1 MQLWQNCAHSWRNC
15 TVCTFVAAAS
25 LVWSYASVV
34 HIANVGQGVT
44 KRTFSWQNASKC
56 ARRSAGPR
64 ISCDS
69 GSTLA
74 SVKPQP
80 TRSTAYASL
89 PAASSSG
96 MSMRNS
102 KQEASKLLRNTN
114 GGLLPPAAAACEHV
128 LKRSLVIAHI
138 HARNEE
144 IVRPCMCCFMDL
156 PIGVWQRCHLWL
168 SYITLDRL
176 TSKSEQEV
184 QSAGSI
190 PSGRQCRKYGSL
202 HR

>member
-15 TVCTFVAAAS
+15 TVCTFVPAAS
-25 LVWSYASVV
+25 LLWSYASVV
-34 HIANVGQGVT
+34 HIANVGQGIT

-64 ISCDS
+64 TSCDS

-114 GGLLPPAAAACEHV
+114 GGVLPPAVAACEHV
-128 LKRSLVIAHI
+128 LKRSLVPSMRATKRLSH
-138 HARNEE
+138 HACAAPW
-144 IVRPCMCCFMDL
+144 ISQLVCGK
-156 PIGVWQRCHLWL
+156 GVTCGCH
-168 SYITLDRL
+168 
-176 TSKSEQEV
+176 TS
-184 QSAGSI
+184 
-190 PSGRQCRKYGSL
+190 L
-202 HR
+202 